1 MAEHLRTG
9 TSVAAPAAADAAADA
24 AAAVQ
29 ADPFAAAAGP
39 VAAVTAEPLSLVIP
53 LYREAE
59 HLGDTLPQI
68 IGVLETLGRPWELVL
83 VDDGSPDGTWRAI
96 EQQCAANPAIRGLRL
111 SRNFGKEA
119 ALAAGLEHARGNPVV
134 LMDGDLQHP
143 PALLPQM
150 VQAWADGAEVV
161 EAVKVYHGR
170 HPGRRRANLFYSLFA
185 ALSGHD
191 LHGASDFKLMDRRVL
206 DAWRS
211 LGEHNLFFR
220 GMHAWLGFRRVQLP
234 FEVPERAGGHSGWS
248 LWSLLRLAITAVT
261 SFSSVPLQ
269 LISLAGGAFALFA
282 LVMGAQTIYQKLSGH
297 ALDGFTTVILLLLV
311 IGSVMMLGL
320 GIIGTYIARIYDE
333 VKARPRYIVAERR

>member
-1 MAEHLRTG
+1 MPSAG
-9 TSVAAPAAADAAADA
+9 AASDAQRLPPADAVSVVEA
-24 AAAVQ
+24 
-29 ADPFAAAAGP
+29 
-39 VAAVTAEPLSLVIP
+39 PLSLVIP
-53 LYREAE
+53 LYREAA
-59 HLGDTLPQI
+59 HLADTLRQVI
-68 IGVLETLGRPWELVL
+68 AVLDTLGRPYELVL
-83 VDDGSPDGTWRAI
+83 VDDGSPDDTWRVI
-96 EQQCAANPAIRGLRL
+96 EAQCAAHPAIRGLRL

-150 VQAWADGAEVV
+150 LRAWEEGAEVV
-161 EAVKVYHGR
+161 EAVKVYQGR
-170 HPGRRRANLFYSLFA
+170 HPGRTRANLFYRLFA
-185 ALSGHD
+185 ALTGQD
-191 LHGASDFKLMDRRVL
+191 LQGASDFKLMDRRVL

-211 LGEHNLFFR
+211 LGERNLFVR

-248 LWSLLRLAITAVT
+248 LWALLKLAITAVT
-261 SFSSVPLQ
+261 SFSSAPLQ

-282 LVMGAQTIYQKLSGH
+282 LVLGVQTLYQKMSGQ

-311 IGSVMMLGL
+311 IGSVTMLGL
-320 GIIGTYIARIYDE
+320 GIIGSYIARIYDE

>member
-1 MAEHLRTG
+1 MPELHPLPPPLQHLGTGATAGTNDATG
-9 TSVAAPAAADAAADA
+9 T
-24 AAAVQ
+24 
-29 ADPFAAAAGP
+29 
-39 VAAVTAEPLSLVIP
+39 EPLSLVIP
-53 LYREAE
+53 LYREAA
-59 HLGDTLPQI
+59 HLDATLPQI
-68 IGVLETLGRPWELVL
+68 VAVLESLGRPWELVL
-83 VDDGSPDGTWRAI
+83 VDDGSPDDTWGAI
-96 EQQCAANPAIRGLRL
+96 ERQCAAHPGIRGLRL

-150 VQAWADGAEVV
+150 LQAWEQGAEVV
-161 EAVKVYHGR
+161 EAVKVYHGH
-170 HPGRRRANLFYSLFA
+170 HPGRRRANLFYRLFG
-185 ALSGHD
+185 ALTGHD
-191 LHGASDFKLMDRRVL
+191 LQGASDFKLMDRRVL
-206 DAWRS
+206 EAWRS

-248 LWSLLRLAITAVT
+248 LWALLKLAITAVT
-261 SFSSVPLQ
+261 SFSSAPLQ

-282 LVMGAQTIYQKLSGH
+282 VVLGLQTLYEKMSGH

-311 IGSVMMLGL
+311 IGSVTMLGL